1 MIYANKMPS
10 IIPPKT
16 INADS
21 NPDNLILVKRSIKPK
36 FKPPLPFL
44 YLHIALILH
53 KSLFFDR

>member
-1 MIYANKMPS
+1 MPS

-21 NPDNLILVKRSIKPK
+21 NPDNLILVNRSIKPK

-44 YLHIALILH
+44 YLQIALNLH
-53 KSLFFDR
+53 KSLFFVR